1 MRHSSGNEDEDRGRE
16 VKFAGAAIFV
26 IGVALTLAAP
36 LATAE
41 EDMSPLPRDTTDA
54 AVIRGSIAFRT
65 YCVLCHGATGKGD
78 GRAAKMYT
86 PRPANLTVSP
96 FPDQYKEM
104 IIRGGGPSVGR
115 SAFMP
120 PWGDELTDEQI
131 RDLVSFLRELR
142 KTGTPAN

>member
-1 MRHSSGNEDEDRGRE
+1 MRL
-16 VKFAGAAIFV
+16 FATMALTGML
-26 IGVALTLAAP
+26 GLTLANP
-36 LATAE
+36 LANAE
-41 EDMSPLPRDTTDA
+41 EESIALPRDTTDA

-96 FPDQYKEM
+96 FPDAYTEM
-104 IIRGGGPSVGR
+104 IIRGGGPAVGR
-115 SAFMP
+115 SPYMP

-131 RDLVSFLRELR
+131 HDLVAFLREVR
-142 KTGTPAN
+142 KTGTVSN

>member
-1 MRHSSGNEDEDRGRE
+1 MRLAASAILATI
-16 VKFAGAAIFV
+16 VLFA
-26 IGVALTLAAP
+26 LAAP
-36 LATAE
+36 VAVAE
-41 EDMSPLPRDTTDA
+41 DDLGPLPRDTTDA
-54 AVIRGSIAFRT
+54 SVIRGSIAFRT
-65 YCVLCHGATGKGD
+65 YCVLCHGAAGKGD

-104 IIRGGGPSVGR
+104 IIRGGGLSVGR

-131 RDLVSFLRELR
+131 HDLVAFLRELR

>member
-1 MRHSSGNEDEDRGRE
+1 MKS
-16 VKFAGAAIFV
+16 VATLI
-26 IGVALTLAAP
+26 VALVALAGP
-36 LATAE
+36 LAVAE
-41 EDMSPLPRDTTDA
+41 EDAIPLPRDTTDA
-54 AVIRGSIAFRT
+54 AVIRGSIAYRT
-65 YCVLCHGATGKGD
+65 YCVLCHGVTGKGD

-86 PRPANLTVSP
+86 PKPANLTTSP

-104 IIRGGGPSVGR
+104 IIRGGGPAVGR

-142 KTGTPAN
+142 KTGSLSN